1 MAENGG
7 RHALQCHLALS
18 RNRPV
23 IVLIPEFVG
32 KVSCLAAHPRFPP
45 SPLHKAGCCIWA
57 TIRGSSHPGQV
68 MAVLESL
75 GWGVFALLLLALLGR
90 SGLSSVLT
98 VWSRPLSTANRASP
112 RLRRWSS
119 VLGHTQESAAE
130 VQRGTPVRCRETS
143 YSRSSTMPDQESLNQ
158 RPEALA
164 TEAPEMPAV
173 NHANGKREQP
183 LHAPHVVV
191 DRGVPCVRDERT
203 VVDGVA

>member
-1 MAENGG
+1 MATFTATEYELL
-7 RHALQCHLALS
+7 RVLS
-18 RNRPV
+18 RNAGR
-23 IVLIPEFVG
+23 
-32 KVSCLAAHPRFPP
+32 VSTYEA
-45 SPLHKAGCCIWA
+45 
-57 TIRGSSHPGQV
+57 
-68 MAVLESL
+68 
-75 GWGVFALLLLALLGR
+75 
-90 SGLSSVLT
+90 
-98 VWSRPLSTANRASP
+98 
-112 RLRRWSS
+112 LRRQVWAGRKNGDTEL
-119 VLGHTQESAAE
+119 VRTYIKKVRKKLGDDAMRPAYILNERGVGHTQESAAE
-130 VQRGTPVRCRETS
+130 VQRGTPVRCRENS